1 MNKKDI
7 LLILITLLV
16 SGVLI
21 FINKLNYKKSNYA
34 YVYYENKV
42 IKEID
47 LSINDTY
54 TVKGYNGSVVI
65 EVKDNMIRVKE
76 ETSKYHICSK
86 QGFVKDNTPII
97 CMPNKIIIKMDKLI
111 VVYLHS
117 GIQCNIK

>member
-7 LLILITLLV
+7 LLILIILLV

-21 FINKLNYKKSNYA
+21 LVNKLNYKKSNYA

-47 LSINDTY
+47 LSINSTY

-76 ETSKYHICSK
+76 ESSKYHICSK

-97 CMPNKIIIKMDKLI
+97 CMPNKIIIKMDYKENLDS
-111 VVYLHS
+111 VVR
-117 GIQCNIK
+117 

>member
-42 IKEID
+42 IK
-47 LSINDTY
+47 
-54 TVKGYNGSVVI
+54 
-65 EVKDNMIRVKE
+65 
-76 ETSKYHICSK
+76 
-86 QGFVKDNTPII
+86 
-97 CMPNKIIIKMDKLI
+97 
-111 VVYLHS
+111 
-117 GIQCNIK
+117 

>member
-21 FINKLNYKKSNYA
+21 FINKLNYTKSNYA

-97 CMPNKIIIKMDKLI
+97 CMPNKIIIKMDYKENLDS
-111 VVYLHS
+111 VVR
-117 GIQCNIK
+117 

>member
-21 FINKLNYKKSNYA
+21 FINKLNYA

-97 CMPNKIIIKMDKLI
+97 CMPNKIIIKMDYKENLDS
-111 VVYLHS
+111 VVR
-117 GIQCNIK
+117 